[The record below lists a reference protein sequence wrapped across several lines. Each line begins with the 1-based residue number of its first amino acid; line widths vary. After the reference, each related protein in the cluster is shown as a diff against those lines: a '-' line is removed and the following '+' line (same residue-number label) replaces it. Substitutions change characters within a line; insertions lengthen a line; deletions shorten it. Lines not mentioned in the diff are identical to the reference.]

1 MFNSQNLILSSYQVL
16 HDLYSKQLELAEQ
29 PRYDEQID
37 DLYAL
42 EESKRELQLT
52 IQEQRMITS
61 DYELLSSAIKDELMQ
76 IIESIQRQND
86 RLQAI
91 IEAWHSED
99 SRSMKKVNVQRKTLH
114 SYGGLNSHEVIS
126 YYIDS
131 KK

>member
-1 MFNSQNLILSSYQVL
+1 MFDHNVILSSYQAL
-16 HDLYSKQLELAEQ
+16 HDLYNKQLELAEQ

-37 DLYAL
+37 DLYTL

-61 DYELLSSAIKDELMQ
+61 DYEMLSSLIKDELMQ
-76 IIESIQRQND
+76 IIESIHRQNE